1 MLLPSRDKVPYLA
14 RRENGTL
21 RNWLRQKGQCWWP
34 WLRNPCF
41 GFSSTQNTGSTP
53 LVGAGKSVQ
62 SGQTIT
68 WHTGANRLCLRWAND
83 RNKWVFF
90 FFSFLKSGQLTWTE
104 NINQLAHLVDL
115 FQVYVIDVIRTD
127 ESGSQ
132 QRAQYL
138 LAEYESLQLMEE
150 SNSIQQRKAAN

>member
-1 MLLPSRDKVPYLA
+1 MCNPDKQSR
-14 RRENGTL
+14 GTL
-21 RNWLRQKGQCWWP
+21 ALTVCVYDGLTIEIN
-34 WLRNPCF
+34 
-41 GFSSTQNTGSTP
+41 GFS
-53 LVGAGKSVQ
+53 L
-62 SGQTIT
+62 
-68 WHTGANRLCLRWAND
+68 
-83 RNKWVFF
+83 
-90 FFSFLKSGQLTWTE
+90 FFSFLKSGKLTWTE

-150 SNSIQQRKAAN
+150 SNSIQQQRKAAN